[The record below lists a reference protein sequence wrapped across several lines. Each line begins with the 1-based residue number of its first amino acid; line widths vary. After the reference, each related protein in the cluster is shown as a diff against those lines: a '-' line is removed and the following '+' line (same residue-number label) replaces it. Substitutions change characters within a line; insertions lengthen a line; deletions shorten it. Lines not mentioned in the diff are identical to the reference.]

1 MVSQSIKECQ
11 RCTANT
17 KRGTRCKNRTC
28 RDDLCWQHLK
38 KEKNLRI
45 KKSQIPG
52 AGLGLWTTRKFKP
65 SERIGKYVGE
75 KMSRDKVDERYPGNT
90 RAEYVLCPTANHCI
104 DARRT
109 NVSAV
114 RFANDAR
121 GTRFKNNAMIRPRAD
136 VVRSKPQRGIP
147 KDREIFLSY
156 GTAYWQ

>member
-38 KEKNLRI
+38 KEKHLRI

-65 SERIGKYVGE
+65 SERIGKYTGE
-75 KMSRDKVDERYPGNT
+75 KMSRDKVDEIYPGNT
-90 RAEYVLCPTANHCI
+90 RAEYVL
-104 DARRT
+104 
-109 NVSAV
+109 
-114 RFANDAR
+114 
-121 GTRFKNNAMIRPRAD
+121 
-136 VVRSKPQRGIP
+136 
-147 KDREIFLSY
+147 
-156 GTAYWQ
+156 